1 MHEKMRICESG
12 PGERALERSAHL
24 GGWMVLGR
32 AAPKVLERSRIVLLR
47 AHALGIHVAQVREG
61 RRLASGGSL
70 RVVVKGLGRIGRQP
84 ACAVVV
90 QVAEGELRVDRAL
103 ERRVLIVLQH
113 VVVRATLHTT
123 SRIVDG
129 EAHLF
134 DGARAAAHALRL
146 RDDALGDGAVVQER
160 LEARL
165 WHAHAEQVPVPH
177 CETRATKFGARAR
190 G

>member
-84 ACAVVV
+84 V
-90 QVAEGELRVDRAL
+90 LRREPS
-103 ERRVLIVLQH
+103 ERRVPVRQLDAAHVLDH
-113 VVVRATLHTT
+113 GDRRH
-123 SRIVDG
+123 
-129 EAHLF
+129 AHLRMCIF
-134 DGARAAAHALRL
+134 ACAYL
-146 RDDALGDGAVVQER
+146 
-160 LEARL
+160 
-165 WHAHAEQVPVPH
+165 
-177 CETRATKFGARAR
+177 CM
-190 G
+190 